1 MPDPFLVAIAA
12 ALAGKTAGAA
22 ASRGASAFRSL
33 VSLVRRKFGTG
44 SAAAASLDAA
54 QAEPD
59 DEKVAALGEALETA
73 ARDDPE
79 FAERLKSLWGQVQN
93 ELRADRGG
101 VVNEVSGT
109 VGGHAVQAR
118 DITGGV
124 SFGEVPRRDRT
135 GG

>member
-33 VSLVRRKFGTG
+33 MSLVRRKFETDGG
-44 SAAAASLDAA
+44 GAEVLDAA
-54 QAEPD
+54 RAEPD
-59 DEKVAALGEALETA
+59 DEKVAALGAALEAA
-73 ARDDPE
+73 ARDDPG
-79 FAERLKSLWGQVQN
+79 FAEQLRSLWGQVQN

-124 SFGEVPRRDRT
+124 SFGEVPRADRT